1 MYDHNEKWC
10 LSSRWKCFIYYL
22 LWNSVFVYFLFF
34 LVDMSELL
42 EILEA
47 CFIGNNYEPFM

>member
-1 MYDHNEKWC
+1 MEVLHRLFTLEF
-10 LSSRWKCFIYYL
+10 SF
-22 LWNSVFVYFLFF
+22 VFCIF

-47 CFIGNNYEPFM
+47 CFIGKNYEPFM

>member
-1 MYDHNEKWC
+1 MKVLHRLFTLEFSFC
-10 LSSRWKCFIYYL
+10 
-22 LWNSVFVYFLFF
+22 VFVFF

-47 CFIGNNYEPFM
+47 CFIGKNYEPFM